1 MEEWFVSITKVAI
14 IIIDGMATVFLF
26 IGTVQVFINGLRFML
41 ASSADNHRKRLVW
54 LQFSRWLIAGL
65 SIQLAADILETAI
78 APSWKDIGQLAAIA
92 VIRTFLNYF
101 LEIDMGEI
109 RERDKRDQR
118 SAEKPTEK
126 INPA

>member
-1 MEEWFVSITKVAI
+1 MEEWFVSLTRVAI

-41 ASSADNHRKRLVW
+41 APSADNHQRRLVW

-65 SIQLAADILETAI
+65 SMQLAADILETAI

-101 LEIDMGEI
+101 LERDMGEM
-109 RERDKRDQR
+109 RERDKR
-118 SAEKPTEK
+118 AERTV
-126 INPA
+126 